1 MREPYIPATNEIANE
16 PQNAALT
23 PQTGQPAPAPLPA
36 EKTDALTALV
46 CLLLG
51 YIYTYYLFGDIAFG
65 HVPPYMFYFL
75 LFGYTGLTLANIYLK
90 RMTPPLESWFWLA
103 VMLCLALP
111 VPWAQI
117 AFTSSFWGNLLLH
130 GVVLY
135 WTLMVTGCITET
147 SGFAAR
153 DIFAALFIVPFGNF
167 FNLPRVLFRQLRTVK
182 SSNALLVAGSLVVA
196 LPLLGIVIFLLG
208 QADVGFYQLT
218 GAISEWFDRLIVE
231 EQVMRVLLSLP
242 VAGVLYGALHGGLH
256 HRSAKSYS
264 HAAPIALTGALPA
277 AAPCATLYAF
287 SAVYALFI
295 GVQGSYL
302 FSAFLGRLPEGWT
315 YSGYARAGFFQLCAV
330 AAVNI
335 ALLALAR
342 HLTKQPTAP
351 LRIGT
356 TIFCGLSLLL
366 AVTALAKLGMYIT
379 AYGLSVLRVQSLL
392 GQLWLVFV
400 FSLFL
405 TAQWREIKVARAV
418 LLSGAGLAAVLSI
431 VPWTLFLP

>member
-1 MREPYIPATNEIANE
+1 MNEPYIPATNEIANE
-16 PQNAALT
+16 TQNAALA
-23 PQTGQPAPAPLPA
+23 PQDSKPAPAPLPA
-36 EKTDALTALV
+36 EKADALTALG

-51 YIYTYYLFGDIAFG
+51 YVYTYCWSIAFG
-65 HVPPYMFYFL
+65 HAPLLMFYLL

-90 RMTPPLESWFWLA
+90 RMTPPRESWFWLA

-111 VPWAQI
+111 EPWAQL
-117 AFTSSFWGNLLLH
+117 AFTSSFWNSLLLH

-153 DIFAALFIVPFGNF
+153 DILAALFVVPFGNF

-182 SSNALLVAGSLVVA
+182 SGNALLVAGSLVVA
-196 LPLLGIVIFLLG
+196 LPLLGIVILLLG
-208 QADVGFYQLT
+208 EADVGFYQLT
-218 GAISEWFDRLIVE
+218 GAISEWFDRLFLE

-264 HAAPIALTGALPA
+264 HDTPMALTGVLPA
-277 AAPCATLYAF
+277 AAPCAALYAF
-287 SAVYALFI
+287 NAVYALFI

-302 FSAFLGRLPEGWT
+302 FSSFWGRLPEGWT

-366 AVTALAKLGMYIT
+366 AVTALAKLGMYVT
-379 AYGLSVLRVQSLL
+379 AYGLSVLRVKSLL

-405 TAQWREIKVARAV
+405 IAQWREIKVARPV

>member
-1 MREPYIPATNEIANE
+1 MNEPYVPATNEIANE
-16 PQNAALT
+16 PQNAALA
-23 PQTGQPAPAPLPA
+23 PQASQPAPAPLPA
-36 EKTDALTALV
+36 EKADALTALG

-51 YIYTYYLFGDIAFG
+51 YVYTYCWGSIAFG
-65 HVPPYMFYFL
+65 HAPPLMFYLL

-90 RMTPPLESWFWLA
+90 RMTPPRESWFWLA

-111 VPWAQI
+111 EPWAQL
-117 AFTSSFWGNLLLH
+117 AFTSSFWNSLLLH

-153 DIFAALFIVPFGNF
+153 DILAALFVVPFGNF

-182 SSNALLVAGSLVVA
+182 SGNALLVAGSLVVA
-196 LPLLGIVIFLLG
+196 LPLLGIVILLLG
-208 QADVGFYQLT
+208 EADVGFYQLT
-218 GAISEWFDRLIVE
+218 GVISEWFDRLFGE

-264 HAAPIALTGALPA
+264 HDTPMALTGVLPA
-277 AAPCATLYAF
+277 AAPCAALYAF
-287 SAVYALFI
+287 NAVYALFI

-302 FSAFLGRLPEGWT
+302 FSSFWGRLPEGWT

-379 AYGLSVLRVQSLL
+379 AYGLSVLRVKSLL

-405 TAQWREIKVARAV
+405 IAQWREIKVARPV